1 MSADASNNVPW
12 SNEAEQAVLGAV
24 LCDNRAWD
32 RVSDGLVEADFY
44 SLGHRETFAAISRL
58 IVSGRPA
65 DVITVNDE
73 LRRVANSGGADLA
86 YLNDL
91 AQSVPSV
98 ASARRYAEIVRKHA
112 HRRAL
117 IAAADEAQSL
127 ARTEPDAT
135 LALDTITTRFAA
147 LMRGSSAK
155 EPRTLAEIAL
165 ERMEYYT
172 ALEEGSVVPGWSTGL
187 PWLDRTLSGGLRA
200 GNLYIM
206 AARPSVGKS
215 SLAQSI
221 GITLAEAGL
230 PTLFLSMEMAESEVA
245 DRGVANVGR
254 VSYSALLT
262 GKMSGDDWHRASE
275 ALERMAK
282 LSFRVD
288 DQPQLKLSEI
298 RFKAKS
304 VRGLKVLVVDYLQ
317 LSDST
322 RKDGNRNGEIEAIS
336 RGLKALAKELQCA
349 VIALSQ
355 MNRDVEKRATRRPT
369 LSDLRDSGAI
379 EQDADVVMFLWR
391 VREVDSDGRQLLGL
405 AIDKNRQ
412 GRLGEVGL
420 DFYGDNQRWSQS
432 SDDIRSAPAHR
443 GGRGDL

>member
-1 MSADASNNVPW
+1 MSTPSKVPTY
-12 SNEAEQAVLGAV
+12 SIEDERAVLGA
-24 LCDNRAWD
+24 LLTDNRILG
-32 RVSDGLVEADFY
+32 RLQGLSEADFY
-44 SLGHRETFAAISRL
+44 GPRNASAFAAISR
-58 IVSGRPA
+58 IVGSGDVA
-65 DVITVNDE
+65 DVLTVRQQLATGDE
-73 LRRVANSGGADLA
+73 AVDRDMVG
-86 YLNDL
+86 YLVELVD
-91 AQSVPSV
+91 AVPSL
-98 ASARRYAEIVRKHA
+98 SNARAYAAAVRKHA
-112 HRRAL
+112 ERRAL

-127 ARTEPDAT
+127 AWTEPDAT
-135 LALDTITTRFAA
+135 LAVDTITSRFGALTRK
-147 LMRGSSAK
+147 SSAK
-155 EPRTLAEIAL
+155 GPRSLAEIAL

-187 PWLDRTLSGGLRA
+187 PWLDRTLNGGLRV
-200 GNLYIM
+200 GSLYIL

-215 SLAQSI
+215 SLAQSM

-262 GKMSGDDWHRASE
+262 GKMSHDDWNRATE

-298 RFKAKS
+298 RAKAKS
-304 VRGLKVLVVDYLQ
+304 VKGLKVLVVDYLQ

-322 RKDGNRNGEIEAIS
+322 RKDGNRNSEIEAIS

-355 MNRDVEKRATRRPT
+355 LNRDVEKRATRRPT

-379 EQDADVVMFLWR
+379 EQDADVVMFLWP
-391 VREVDSDGRQLLGL
+391 VGDADSQGRRLLGL
-405 AIDKNRQ
+405 GVDKNRQ
-412 GRLGEVGL
+412 GRLGEIGL
-420 DFYGDNQRWSQS
+420 DFHGDTQRWEQS
-432 SDDIRSAPAHR
+432 SADIRPAPSK
-443 GGRGDL
+443 GGDL